1 MNRVSDEGWQRLPS
15 GTGIKLVACHH
26 KFPFQ
31 PSPVGLAFR
40 LDSPA
45 ASAQAIDRDVAQR
58 GRESSLIQP
67 LEFGSI
73 QNRAEAEPGRTACK
87 MAGEGPRRKAGQL
100 V

>member
-1 MNRVSDEGWQRLPS
+1 MPS

-40 LDSPA
+40 FDSPA
-45 ASAQAIDRDVAQR
+45 ASAQAIDGDVAQG
-58 GRESSLIQP
+58 GRERSLIQP

-73 QNRAEAEPGRTACK
+73 QNRAEAEAGRTACK
-87 MAGEGPRRKAGQL
+87 MAGEGPRRRTGQF